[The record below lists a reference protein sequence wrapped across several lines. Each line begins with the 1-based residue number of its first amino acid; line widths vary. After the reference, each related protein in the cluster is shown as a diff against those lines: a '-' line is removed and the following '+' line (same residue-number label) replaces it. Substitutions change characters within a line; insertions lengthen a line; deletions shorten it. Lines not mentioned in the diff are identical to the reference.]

1 LQRHGK
7 ELERRGVEVLVV
19 TFETGFFA
27 MAYAEDTGLR
37 WPLVSDADR
46 ELYRAYGMLKAS
58 LMDIWGPATW
68 WAYLKEFAHGRLP
81 RKSQGE
87 ISQRG
92 GDVLVDPAGIVRL
105 HHIGRGPGDRYS
117 VKSILA
123 ALDR

>member
-1 LQRHGK
+1 M
-7 ELERRGVEVLVV
+7 LVV